1 MTTEK
6 GDKMITENDVRE
18 EVISRVSQGH
28 HSEFLLDG
36 DFDTDVDDLYDA
48 VYGEL
53 EVSSQEDFNRAFR
66 AAVIEAYAKCDR
78 TVHTDANTGEETV
91 GLPLDQLTVEQ
102 ALDNLLP
109 QQNEGA

>member
-1 MTTEK
+1 MT
-6 GDKMITENDVRE
+6 TENDVRE

-109 QQNEGA
+109 QQKEEV

>member
-1 MTTEK
+1 MT
-6 GDKMITENDVRE
+6 TENDVRE

-48 VYGEL
+48 VSGEFDARS
-53 EVSSQEDFNRAFR
+53 ESFSYKDFNRAFR

-78 TVHTDANTGEETV
+78 TIHTDANTGEETV
-91 GLPLDQLTVEQ
+91 GLPLEQLTVEQ

-109 QQNEGA
+109 QQNEEAK

>member
-91 GLPLDQLTVEQ
+91 GLPLDRITVEQ

-109 QQNEGA
+109 QQNEEA